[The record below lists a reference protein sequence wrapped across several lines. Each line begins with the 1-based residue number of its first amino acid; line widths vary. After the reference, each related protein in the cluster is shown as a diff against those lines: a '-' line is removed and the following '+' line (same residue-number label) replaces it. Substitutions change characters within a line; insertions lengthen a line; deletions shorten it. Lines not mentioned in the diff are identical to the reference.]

1 MVFETTYPEETQ
13 TAEKQALPMTMICLR
28 KASNADDNDLS
39 EKIKLGDGGRGAG
52 SNISD
57 PVCCIRIDSNV
68 VIINQNIT
76 IVQSYTGKYHKFA
89 VIYIVTSVQ
98 HE

>member
-1 MVFETTYPEETQ
+1 M
-13 TAEKQALPMTMICLR
+13 PMTMICLR
-28 KASNADDNDLS
+28 KSS
-39 EKIKLGDGGRGAG
+39 WGMGGRGAG

-57 PVCCIRIDSNV
+57 PVCCIPIDSNV

-98 HE
+98 QE